1 MDKTFYCLIGIK
13 PTHRRGVSPNVALLR
28 QQSEITM
35 SSILTNSSALTALQ
49 SLTMTQ
55 QALATTQSQISTGLK
70 VASASDNASY
80 WSVAT
85 TLKSNNGVLS
95 AVNDSL
101 AQSQSILGTATA
113 ALNSVITT
121 INSIKTALTQAANPG
136 ADIAT
141 INTTL
146 KSLGKQL
153 TDAVK
158 GASFNGFNLLDG
170 SSTGTFN
177 FVAGYSQS
185 SNGTGTYN
193 TISLT
198 TQALTGA
205 GGAAATYSA
214 PSITDAT
221 TISQLNALADNHAS
235 TLSYGQDVIDK
246 TTDTTGNTFSVA
258 SMALDG
264 TTTTTTYTGLDANG
278 NVTTASSATSFGVSV
293 TTTPPAGL
301 LTNSGLDLTNMTTT
315 STSAATQITKV
326 NAALQAVTSYSSIIG
341 STSTRMQAA
350 SDFNN
355 TLMTDYKTGI
365 SALVDANM
373 NDASTRLQALQT
385 QQQLGVQ
392 SLSIANQNSQLILKL
407 FQ

>member
-1 MDKTFYCLIGIK
+1 
-13 PTHRRGVSPNVALLR
+13 
-28 QQSEITM
+28 M

-70 VASASDNASY
+70 VANAADNASY

-85 TLKSNNGVLS
+85 TLQSNNGVLS

-113 ALNSVITT
+113 AMKSVITT
-121 INSIKTALTQAANPG
+121 INAIKTALTQAANPG
-136 ADIAT
+136 ADVAT

-146 KSLGKQL
+146 SSLGKQL

-158 GASFNGFNLLDG
+158 GATFNGFNLLDG
-170 SSTGTFN
+170 SSTGSFN

-185 SNGTGTYN
+185 STGAGTYN
-193 TISLT
+193 TIALT

-205 GGAAATYSA
+205 GGVQSSYTA
-214 PSITDAT
+214 PNITNST
-221 TISQLNALADNHAS
+221 TIGQLNALADNHSS
-235 TLSYGQDVIDK
+235 TLAYGQDVIDK
-246 TTDTTGNTFSVA
+246 TTDATGNTFSVA

-278 NVTTASSATSFGVSV
+278 NVTAASGATSFGVSA

-301 LTNSGLDLTNMTTT
+301 LTQGGLDLTNMTTT
-315 STSAATQITKV
+315 ASTAATQITKV
-326 NAALQAVTSYSSIIG
+326 NAALQAVTTYASVIG

-350 SDFNN
+350 SDFN
-355 TLMTDYKTGI
+355 TSLMTNYKTGI

>member
-1 MDKTFYCLIGIK
+1 
-13 PTHRRGVSPNVALLR
+13 
-28 QQSEITM
+28 M
-35 SSILTNSSALTALQ
+35 SSILTNSSALPAWQ
-49 SLTMTQ
+49 SLTRTQ
-55 QALATTQSQISTGLK
+55 QARATTPNQISTGLK

-136 ADIAT
+136 ADVAT

-146 KSLGKQL
+146 SSLGKQL

-158 GASFNGFNLLDG
+158 GATFNGFNLLDG
-170 SSTGTFN
+170 SSAGSFN

-185 SNGTGTYN
+185 ATGAGAYN

-205 GGAAATYSA
+205 GGVQSTTTA
-214 PSITDAT
+214 PNITDSAT
-221 TISQLNALADNHAS
+221 ITQLNALADNHAS

-246 TTDTTGNTFSVA
+246 TTDASGNTFSVA

-264 TTTTTTYTGLDANG
+264 TTTTTTYTGLDAHG
-278 NVTTASSATSFGVSV
+278 NVTTAASATSFGVSI

-301 LTNSGLDLTNMTTT
+301 LTQGGLDLTNMTTT
-315 STSAATQITKV
+315 ATTAATQITKV
-326 NAALQAVTSYSSIIG
+326 NAALQAVTSYASIIG
-341 STSTRMQAA
+341 STSTRMQVA
-350 SDFNN
+350 SDFN
-355 TLMTDYKTGI
+355 TSLMTNYKTGI